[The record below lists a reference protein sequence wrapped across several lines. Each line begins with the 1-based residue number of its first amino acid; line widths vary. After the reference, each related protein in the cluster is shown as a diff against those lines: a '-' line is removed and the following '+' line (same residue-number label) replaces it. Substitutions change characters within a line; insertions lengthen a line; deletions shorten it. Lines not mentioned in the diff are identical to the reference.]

1 VYIQVSPETGKR
13 FLCSECRSSYAQ
25 RQGAW
30 RHIRTVHKPEQCGL
44 CEFKYARPYV
54 YRDHLEKEHLIVN
67 PDLILGKAP
76 GSRGRA
82 TIREFELIPQQ
93 PPVSPPA
100 VEDQQNWAVS
110 RMYSPAPPSL
120 AGARV
125 TSVSQPAVSS
135 GDYNSLQNT
144 QFG

>member
-1 VYIQVSPETGKR
+1 
-13 FLCSECRSSYAQ
+13 
-25 RQGAW
+25 
-30 RHIRTVHKPEQCGL
+30 
-44 CEFKYARPYV
+44 V

-82 TIREFELIPQQ
+82 TIRTEFELIPQQ

-100 VEDQQNWAVS
+100 VEDPQNWAVS
-110 RMYSPAPPSL
+110 RLYLPAPPSL

-125 TSVSQPAVSS
+125 TSVSQLAVSS
-135 GDYNSLQNT
+135 GDYNSLQNS